1 MATEED
7 VKKPDTDDA
16 SGESP
21 DEAEDRE
28 APPSGEGGIRLAE
41 AAPEEVADDVAKS
54 EAEAEEAAAED
65 GGAPVQLGYKRYVYA
80 AYMAFAMLV
89 AFLAAKIGH
98 TAWYRLGQW
107 KPQLGEPQDEILFP
121 LAAIVGVAVALYY
134 WRRPQSRE
142 YVNDVAEELS
152 KVTWPSRKEVT
163 NSTTVV
169 VVATLF
175 ATVFFALMDR
185 FWGFVTDHIYSF

>member
-1 MATEED
+1 MSTEED
-7 VKKPDTDDA
+7 LKKTEAEGEPEEGADDA
-16 SGESP
+16 EVGGALQ
-21 DEAEDRE
+21 AERDAKIRE
-28 APPSGEGGIRLAE
+28 ATGPSS
-41 AAPEEVADDVAKS
+41 EEDED
-54 EAEAEEAAAED
+54 EDED
-65 GGAPVQLGYKRYVYA
+65 GEVPVQLGYKRYVYA

-107 KPQLGEPQDEILFP
+107 KAELGEPQDEILFP
-121 LAAIVGVAVALYY
+121 LAAIVGIAVAMYY

-142 YVNDVAEELS
+142 YVNEVAEELS
-152 KVTWPSRKEVT
+152 QVTWPSRKEVT
-163 NSTTVV
+163 NSTTIVV
-169 VVATLF
+169 LTTLF